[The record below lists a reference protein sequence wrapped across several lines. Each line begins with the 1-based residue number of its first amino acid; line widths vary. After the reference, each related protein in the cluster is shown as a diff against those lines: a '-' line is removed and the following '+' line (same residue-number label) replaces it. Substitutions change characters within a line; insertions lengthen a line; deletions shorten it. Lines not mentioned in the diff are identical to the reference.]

1 MYSPKIN
8 EEFIPV
14 LFKLSAS
21 KKMPMTKLVNQ
32 IIRDYLEGGP
42 PPGTKEVRY
51 DERESE
57 TGAPKHSPKV

>member
-1 MYSPKIN
+1 MYNPKIK

-14 LFKLSAS
+14 LFKLAAS

-42 PPGTKEVRY
+42 PPGPMEVIY
-51 DERESE
+51 ERESE
-57 TGAPKHSPKV
+57 TNTPKHSPKV

>member
-57 TGAPKHSPKV
+57 ASSTKHRPKV